1 MHYYLYKMS
10 DIVDFSYEINIFLDR
25 ISCKYGWNVDY
36 LKLKI
41 TNPYV
46 VMNKD
51 IIKCFKTL
59 IHIVN
64 AKDEK
69 GASFKIREYT
79 DTIKAISE
87 SKYDIKNI
95 DDAKDILISYGKKN
109 PTKTLLKIE
118 EILNTGTLRIIE
130 ETKTDPLVKAVIH
143 LTKIYSIGNKKAIH
157 LYKQYN
163 ITTILELKQ
172 LVDKN
177 PNVIHNKQKIG
188 LTYYDDLIQRI
199 PRDEMLEYQ
208 RVLLD
213 IANKVDSEIQLSIN
227 GSFRRECETSGDIDV
242 LITSNNPTSRKKF
255 IQYLKNE
262 HILIETLASGK
273 KKYMGISKLHGYNT
287 YRHIDIIETTLEEY
301 AFGILY
307 FTGSG
312 GFNVQMRKHAL
323 TKGYTLNEYCL
334 SHYDTKINVSVEEI
348 QSKIG
353 KSYFETELDIFQF
366 LELEYVEPK
375 DRDNITPSKM

>member
-1 MHYYLYKMS
+1 MP
-10 DIVDFSYEINIFLDR
+10 DIVHLSYEITIFSDR
-25 ISCKYGWNVDY
+25 MSCKYGWNVDY

-64 AKDEK
+64 AKDDK

>member
-1 MHYYLYKMS
+1 MS

-64 AKDEK
+64 AKDDK